1 MPPDR
6 LPSWL
11 LPEVRLASRPAL
23 LSLVMLLL
31 VGLGVVLACWGVRA
45 EPEYTDF
52 DLRAGHSSPKLDITS
67 ADSPDG
73 PLAAA
78 FPSEVDDVKEQTAA
92 PLPDAPTVLEVPAPD
107 PADSRGAYKIPDLPG
122 APVADAPGS
131 PQLEPAETTPAPIF
145 DDAGNLFIRS
155 LGGDT
160 PMIRTWKMLG
170 YPAIL
175 AAAFSTA
182 PQLAPADDKPNS
194 DSKAEPTLRELKDSI
209 EGIRRTLNSNVL
221 NCNVVAED
229 LKKLRDQVAQLQK
242 DVESLRTRSS
252 TSNYQPTIAPNTA
265 NTGIAS
271 SAGRVRL
278 INNWPERITVF
289 LNNRSYSVEPD
300 QQLMAEGMPAG
311 DFTYEIMAV
320 RPDGLIL
327 PIKPK
332 QTRTLAGSE
341 TYVIH
346 VHPQ

>member
-6 LPSWL
+6 FPSWL

-23 LSLVMLLL
+23 LSLIMLLL

-67 ADSPDG
+67 VDSPAG
-73 PLAAA
+73 RLAAA

-92 PLPDAPTVLEVPAPD
+92 PLPVAPTVSEVPAPD

-122 APVADAPGS
+122 APVADVPVS
-131 PQLEPAETTPAPIF
+131 PQLEPVETTPAPIF
-145 DDAGNLFIRS
+145 DDAGDPFIRS

-182 PQLAPADDKPNS
+182 PQLAPADDKTSS
-194 DSKAEPTLRELKDSI
+194 DGKAEPTLRELKDSI
-209 EGIRRTLNSNVL
+209 EGIRRKLDSNVL

-252 TSNYQPTIAPNTA
+252 TSNYQPTIAPNS
-265 NTGIAS
+265 GIAPS
-271 SAGRVRL
+271 TGRVRL

-289 LNNRSYSVEPD
+289 LNNRSYSLEPD